1 MTPLFRPEALD
12 GQRQSWLGGI
22 QLIRPLPLSLLA
34 AFSMAVAALTL
45 GYGFVGEY
53 TRKAHL
59 SGVLVPDS
67 GLVRLMPPQEAAV
80 LYVHAREGQTVQQ
93 GDLLFVLEVAR
104 AAQRGESQ
112 GAGLQ
117 DPLAGE
123 PGAAASAPEAGV
135 FTRQRIPIR
144 APQGGLLTAVHATP
158 GQRVSPTSSLA
169 SIAPAHARLQAEL
182 YAPVG
187 AIGFLRPQQAVQLRY
202 EALPHPQFGPYSGRV
217 LQVSRAPMAGSELAA
232 LSPATKEA
240 GAGAAGLTG
249 GPNAA
254 EPLYRITVALDQQ
267 SVAAYGQAQALSPGM
282 QLEADVLL
290 DRRRLIEW
298 LFEPVLGIAGRV

>member
-59 SGVLVPDS
+59 SGVLVSEP
-67 GLVRLMPPQEAAV
+67 GLIRLMPPQEAAV
-80 LYVHAREGQTVQQ
+80 VYAYAREGQTVQQ

-117 DPLAGE
+117 VPPAGE
-123 PGAAASAPEAGV
+123 PGPAAQAPEAGV
-135 FTRQRIPIR
+135 LTRQRIPIR
-144 APQGGLLTAVHATP
+144 APQDGVLTAVRATP

-169 SIAPAHARLQAEL
+169 SIAPAQARLQAEL

-187 AIGFLRPQQAVQLRY
+187 AIGLLRAQQAVLLRY

-232 LSPATKEA
+232 LSPPTKEA
-240 GAGAAGLTG
+240 GAAAAGLTG

-254 EPLYRITVALDQQ
+254 EPLYRITVALDPQAV
-267 SVAAYGQAQALSPGM
+267 SADGQALPLAAGM
-282 QLEADVLL
+282 RLEADVLL
-290 DRRRLIEW
+290 ERRRLIEW
-298 LFEPVLGIAGRV
+298 LFEPLRGLVGRV